1 MRLVETITLEFF
13 YIIILNCV
21 PSLVC
26 AERHHGT
33 WKLNLDT
40 FASLQ
45 TLIQRFVDA
54 NELLELQCLYA
65 IQRYIKK
72 IEFPPGRCMKI
83 FTFIIAR
90 EISTLIFC
98 VTF

>member
-1 MRLVETITLEFF
+1 MFLCLF
-13 YIIILNCV
+13 
-21 PSLVC
+21 

-72 IEFPPGRCMKI
+72 IEFPPGMYMKI
-83 FTFIIAR
+83 RAYIININMNMCHKKFMYIKCAYYYMN
-90 EISTLIFC
+90 I
-98 VTF
+98 

>member
-1 MRLVETITLEFF
+1 VETITLKFF
-13 YIIILNCV
+13 MLIFYKICF
-21 PSLVC
+21 SLC

-45 TLIQRFVDA
+45 TLIQRYADA
-54 NELLELQCLYA
+54 NDVLELQCLYA

-72 IEFPPGRCMKI
+72 IEFPPGKCVEI
-83 FTFIIAR
+83 FAFIIVHN
-90 EISTLIFC
+90 IDDIF
-98 VTF
+98 